1 MQDQTNLYSHQ
12 KGYGA
17 YVFTF
22 FLSFGTWIILSGK
35 FDAFHLTLGVISS
48 ILISLFST
56 DLLFL
61 EGRPKGMFRKF
72 IGVIAYIPWLIY
84 QVVLA
89 NLHVLYL
96 SLHPR
101 MLEKIN
107 PQVIKFQSQLKSE
120 LSMVLFANS
129 ITLTPGTI
137 TIYVSVDGVF
147 QVHAIDDEVASS
159 LPGDMEVRVGK
170 AFGEL

>member
-1 MQDQTNLYSHQ
+1 MTSP
-12 KGYGA
+12 

-35 FDAFHLTLGVISS
+35 FDSFHMSLGVISS
-48 ILISLFST
+48 ALVSWFSA
-56 DLLFL
+56 DLLFPQ
-61 EGRPKGMFRKF
+61 GAVKGMTRKA
-72 IGVIAYIPWLIY
+72 IGLVCYIPWLIY
-84 QVVLA
+84 QVILA

-101 MLEKIN
+101 ALEKIN
-107 PQVIKFQSQLKSE
+107 PQVIKFQSKLKSE
-120 LSMVLFANS
+120 LSMVVFANS

-137 TIYVSVDGVF
+137 TIYVSVDGTF